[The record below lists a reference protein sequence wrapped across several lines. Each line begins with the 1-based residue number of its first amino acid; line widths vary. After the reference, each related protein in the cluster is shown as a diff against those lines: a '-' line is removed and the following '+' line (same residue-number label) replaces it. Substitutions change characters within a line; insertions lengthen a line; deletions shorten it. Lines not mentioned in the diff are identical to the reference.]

1 MRFRPSRRLAVSAGL
16 LLLIFLM
23 VTVGIVLLPEVLRW
37 AAVRRLQARITVP
50 VQIKDVDLNVFTGR
64 ARVSNLVIGERGNRP
79 ILQLPKLDLRF
90 SRRALLRG
98 KVVLRGLVFH
108 QPQLFIE
115 RTGSGRLNVH
125 EVVRPDQPTGIWPI
139 TLEAGSVELRNL
151 TLSFPDDQE
160 PLFSTERLSIEIP
173 RISLPSGLRADVE
186 QVQLVGATLR
196 LKRERGGKFT
206 LQRLWSPPERR
217 RPQAPHT
224 GALPSPQ
231 GALSA
236 LVIRRLDVVKGR
248 IELMDETVT
257 PTFAGEISQLSGEVR
272 YEPEQTDRANLT
284 LRGTLDRSVPLELHG
299 WFAMSGG
306 PLRLSLE
313 ATLRDYELS
322 EVNTYAEKYVRYQV
336 RRGRVTVKANYSYD
350 GGDLDAENDVVL
362 RHVEL
367 GEQRGDEFQERI
379 GIPLK
384 LALALLE
391 DADGEIRLNIAVRG
405 NVNNPEF
412 GMESALWESVQ
423 AAVLKALTAPF
434 KLLGTILTV
443 GGKIGEVRIDPVTF
457 LPGAVEPDPSSKD
470 RLAKLVDFSKSK
482 PRVKLELRGLANR
495 QEVEALKR
503 RQLRERIAAAKDRT
517 YADGLRR
524 LFQAATGEENP
535 TVSSRMM
542 ENYLLHRMAVTE
554 EDLQKLAEDRER
566 VIEQTLIREGIDA
579 GRLFVVSKEKNA
591 VTDTPP
597 GRVEI
602 EILD

>member
-1 MRFRPSRRLAVSAGL
+1 MRLRLSRRLGVSAGL
-16 LLLIFLM
+16 LLLTFLM

-37 AAVRRLQARITVP
+37 AVVRRLQARITVP
-50 VQIKDVDLNVFTGR
+50 VQIKDVDFNVFTGR
-64 ARVSNLVIGERGNRP
+64 ARVSNLVIGESGSRP
-79 ILQLPKLDLRF
+79 ILKLPKLDLRF

-98 KVVLRGLVFH
+98 QVVLRGLVFH

-115 RTGSGRLNVH
+115 RTGSGRMNVH
-125 EVVRPDQPTGIWPI
+125 AVVRPDQPTGIWPI
-139 TLEAGSVELRNL
+139 TLEGGSVELRNL
-151 TLSFPDDQE
+151 TLWFPDERE

-173 RISLPSGLRADVE
+173 RINLPSTLRADIE

-196 LKRERGGKFT
+196 LKRERGGKFA
-206 LQRLWSPPERR
+206 LQHLWSPPEQR

-224 GALPSPQ
+224 GVPPSPQ

-248 IELMDETVT
+248 IEFVDETVS
-257 PTFAGEISQLSGEVR
+257 PTFTGEISQLTGEVR
-272 YEPEQTDRANLT
+272 YEPEQTDRTSLT
-284 LRGTLDRSVPLELHG
+284 FRGTLARSVPLELRG
-299 WFAMSGG
+299 WFTISER

-322 EVNTYAEKYVRYQV
+322 RVNTYAEKYVRYEV
-336 RRGRVTVKANYSYD
+336 RRGRVTVEGTYSYD
-350 GGDLDAENDVVL
+350 AGQLDAESEVAL

-367 GEQRGDEFQERI
+367 GEQLGDEFQERV
-379 GIPLK
+379 GVPLK

-391 DADGEIRLNIAVRG
+391 DADGEVRLNMPVSG

-412 GMESALWESVQ
+412 SIGSAAWKSVQ

-434 KLLGTILTV
+434 KLLGTILTL

-457 LPGAVEPDPSSKD
+457 VPGAVEPDSASKD
-470 RLAKLVDFSKSK
+470 RLAKLVDFLKSK
-482 PRVKLELRGLANR
+482 PKVKLELRGLANR
-495 QEVEALKR
+495 QEVEALTR
-503 RQLRERIAAAKDRT
+503 RQLRERIEAAKDRT

-535 TVSSRMM
+535 AVSTAMM
-542 ENYLLHRMAVTE
+542 ESYLVQRTVVTD
-554 EDLQKLAEDRER
+554 EDLHKLAEDREGA
-566 VIEQTLIREGIDA
+566 IEQAMVRGGIDA
-579 GRLFVVSKEKNA
+579 GRLFVVSEERGD
-591 VTDTPP
+591 VIDTPP
-597 GRVEI
+597 GRVEF